1 MITITN
7 LTRTYVMGTVHVHAL
22 KGISLKINKGEF
34 ISIMGASGSGKS
46 TLLHQLGLLDMPTQ
60 GEILIDGKDVS
71 KLSEKERSLFRLT
84 QLGYV
89 FQEYAIISELTA
101 LENVYL
107 PMLMMGRKKQ
117 DCINAGIDILN
128 KVGLGDRL
136 DHFQHELSGGQ
147 QQRVAIAR
155 ALVNKPKILFAD
167 EPCANLDSES
177 SRQVLELFKKLN
189 KELEQ
194 TIVMVTHENWHME
207 YTDRVIHL
215 KDGLI

>member
-7 LTRTYVMGTVHVHAL
+7 LTRTYVMGSVHVHAL
-22 KGISLKINKGEF
+22 KGISLTINKGEF

-107 PMLMMGRKKQ
+107 PMLMTGRKKQ

-128 KVGLGDRL
+128 KVGLGDR
-136 DHFQHELSGGQ
+136 
-147 QQRVAIAR
+147 
-155 ALVNKPKILFAD
+155 
-167 EPCANLDSES
+167 
-177 SRQVLELFKKLN
+177 
-189 KELEQ
+189 
-194 TIVMVTHENWHME
+194 
-207 YTDRVIHL
+207 DRKSVV
-215 KDGLI
+215 

>member
-7 LTRTYVMGTVHVHAL
+7 LTRTYVMGTVQVHAL

-46 TLLHQLGLLDMPTQ
+46 TLLHQLGLLDIPTQ
-60 GEILIDGKDVS
+60 GEILIDGKNVS

-84 QLGYV
+84 HLGYV

-107 PMLMMGRKKQ
+107 PMLMTGRKKQ
-117 DCINAGIDILN
+117 DCINTGIDIL
-128 KVGLGDRL
+128 KRVGLGDRL
-136 DHFQHELSGGQ
+136 DHLQHELSGGQ

-189 KELEQ
+189 TELEQ
-194 TIVMVTHENWHME
+194 TIVMVTHEDWHMK